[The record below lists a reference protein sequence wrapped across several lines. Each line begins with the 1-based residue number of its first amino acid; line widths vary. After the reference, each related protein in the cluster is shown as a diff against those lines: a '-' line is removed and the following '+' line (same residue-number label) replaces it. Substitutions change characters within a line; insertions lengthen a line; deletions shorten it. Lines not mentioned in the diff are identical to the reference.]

1 MHDLERQAWMLESME
16 ADGYILEIV
25 PHNQLAENEAQ
36 AEEIKNGSMKKISY
50 TASIFDAEIE
60 DLIDAMSCET
70 FIEALNWALE
80 WYALASFKRN
90 KK

>member
-25 PHNQLAENEAQ
+25 PHNQLTENEDQ
-36 AEEIKNGSMKKISY
+36 AEEIENGSMKKISY

-60 DLIDAMSCET
+60 DLIDARSCET

-80 WYALASFKRN
+80 WYTLASFKRN